1 VRVVEIEI
9 NVFAQKREV
18 TCNVQKLLSK
28 IARLSFNSLI
38 FNGSNEVKY
47 EKVSKGMHVA
57 NFIKRVICVVWLLII
72 STPLHASEKVA
83 GLFEAQRT
91 CEATQKLNSGNPG
104 NITLEVGEIYD
115 LLALNS
121 SEPSHFLIEIP
132 NATDVTK
139 RWVGVEC
146 GDVALDDANRVLVL
160 KPLSEEERNIAKARD
175 QKKTDKKANAK
186 PLQGVER
193 DSIENLMAASWLL
206 TFCLSNAGG
215 RAKECK
221 NLSNRDVYASQFS
234 IHGLWPNDLD
244 DDAIYPCYCHLNKP
258 LKCNER
264 RKPFASIDLPADLRN
279 ALQSK
284 MPGIQSGFLHRHEWT
299 KHGTCYEKYNSSE
312 NSGADE
318 TEYYRDSILI
328 LDQLNAS
335 KVGQLFKNNIG
346 KVLSDNQI
354 YSAFDQSFGKG
365 ASDKVFIDCKR
376 VRGEWMISELFI
388 GLGGEIEEGSKL
400 SDLIAASP
408 SRDVYSGK
416 SSCRR
421 GKVTQVR

>member
-1 VRVVEIEI
+1 M
-9 NVFAQKREV
+9 QKSV
-18 TCNVQKLLSK
+18 LK
-28 IARLSFNSLI
+28 IARLPFNSLI
-38 FNGSNEVKY
+38 FNVSNDVKNV
-47 EKVSKGMHVA
+47 KVSKGRVVA
-57 NFIKRVICVVWLLII
+57 NITKRVICMIWLLIV
-72 STPLHASEKVA
+72 STPLHANEKVT
-83 GLFEAQRT
+83 GLFEAQNT
-91 CEATQKLNSGNPG
+91 CAATQKLNSGNPG

-132 NATDVTK
+132 NAPDVTK

-146 GDVALDDANRVLVL
+146 GEVALDDPNRVLIL
-160 KPLSEEERNIAKARD
+160 NPISEEERARAKARD
-175 QKKTDKKANAK
+175 QKKTEKAINAK
-186 PLQGVER
+186 PLQGIAR
-193 DSIENLMAASWLL
+193 DSIENLMAASWLP
-206 TFCLSNAGG
+206 TFCLSSAGQ

-221 NLSNRDVYASQFS
+221 NLSSRDVYASQFS

-264 RKPFASIDLPADLRN
+264 RKPFASIDLPLDLRN

-299 KHGTCYEKYNSSE
+299 KHGTCYERYNSSDD
-312 NSGADE
+312 SGADE

-354 YSAFDQSFGKG
+354 YTAFDQSFGQG

-388 GLGGEIEEGSKL
+388 GLGGEIKQGSKL

-408 SRDVYSGK
+408 IRDVYSSK

-421 GKVTQVR
+421 GKVTAVR